1 MSDGLFVKICGITR
15 AEDAELAV
23 ELGASAIGL
32 IFWPGSPRYIEPAA
46 AKKIVRSLASD
57 VAAIGV
63 FVDQPAAEVSQI
75 ADEVG
80 LTAIQLHG
88 DESPD
93 YCGQIRGQL
102 IKAIRLNGPYP
113 INEYSQQILILLDAD
128 DKNRRGGT
136 GRTIDWIVAS
146 GVAEMRPTIL
156 SGGLNPGNVADAI
169 ATVQPYGIDVSSGVE
184 ASPGIKDAGRMRQ
197 FFLVLPSAR
206 AKLGPPLVGP
216 RSPDEPRRAAPKP
229 EGEGGPHV

>member
-15 AEDAELAV
+15 AEDAGLAV

-32 IFWPGSPRYIEPAA
+32 IFWPGSQRYIEPAA

-57 VAAIGV
+57 VAAVGV
-63 FVDQPAAEVSQI
+63 FVDQPVDEISRI

-80 LTAIQLHG
+80 LAAVQLHG

-93 YCGQIRGQL
+93 YCGQIRQRL

-113 INEYSQQILILLDAD
+113 INEYGRDILILLDAND
-128 DKNRRGGT
+128 RDRRGGT
-136 GRTIDWIVAS
+136 GRTIDWVVAS

-156 SGGLNPGNVADAI
+156 SGGLNPENVAQAV
-169 ATVQPYGIDVSSGVE
+169 ATVRPYGIDVSSGVE
-184 ASPGIKDAGRMRQ
+184 SAPGIKDAARLKQ
-197 FFLVLPSAR
+197 FFAGFPSAR
-206 AKLGPPLVGP
+206 ARLN
-216 RSPDEPRRAAPKP
+216 D
-229 EGEGGPHV
+229 